1 MSKTILIPIDFRV
14 ASLNT
19 LKLALDDCKGEKIRA
34 ILLYC
39 EYLNDSITE
48 LLFYSSDNVVF
59 SKLTLEFTEAL
70 EILKNRNE
78 ATLLKVEI
86 KILNGNGNSYFRNF
100 LDANNVQEI
109 FIPGSYKLHI
119 DKNGFDPTSLMIN
132 SGYPVSEMKWNI
144 NTYNTEQEQ
153 LTALFN

>member
-1 MSKTILIPIDFRV
+1 MTKTILIPTDFRV

-19 LKLALDDCKGEKIRA
+19 LKLALDDCKGEKVRA

-48 LLFYSSDNVVF
+48 LLFYSPENVIH

-78 ATLLKVEI
+78 ATLSKVEI
-86 KILNGNGNSYFRNF
+86 KILNGNGKTYFTNF
-100 LDANNVQEI
+100 LDANNIQEI
-109 FIPGSYKLHI
+109 FIPGYYKLHI
-119 DKNGFDPTSLMIN
+119 DKNGFDPTPLMIN
-132 SGYPVSEMKWNI
+132 SGCRVSEMKWNDT
-144 NTYNTEQEQ
+144 TYKTEQEQ